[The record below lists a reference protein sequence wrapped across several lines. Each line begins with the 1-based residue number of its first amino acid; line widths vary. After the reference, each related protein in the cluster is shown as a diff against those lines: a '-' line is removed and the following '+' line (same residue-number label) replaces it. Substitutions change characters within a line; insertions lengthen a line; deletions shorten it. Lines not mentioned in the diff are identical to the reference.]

1 MVKPVTARQ
10 CIQLLPMI
18 VKDKP
23 ELKNDIYSALQ
34 KADISFYE
42 DCMRPLVYKD
52 IQKSLKEIRSYRQIQ
67 IWFLAGVNP
76 AENRKSKDKNAT
88 CIFEMCQS
96 R

>member
-23 ELKNDIYSALQ
+23 ELKNDIYSVRQ

-52 IQKSLKEIRSYRQIQ
+52 IQKALKEIQK
-67 IWFLAGVNP
+67 L
-76 AENRKSKDKNAT
+76 
-88 CIFEMCQS
+88 
-96 R
+96 

>member
-1 MVKPVTARQ
+1 MVKLVTAKQ

-42 DCMRPLVYKD
+42 DCMRLLVYKD
-52 IQKSLKEIRSYRQIQ
+52 IQKSLKEIQK
-67 IWFLAGVNP
+67 L
-76 AENRKSKDKNAT
+76 
-88 CIFEMCQS
+88 
-96 R
+96 